1 MKLCNIYL
9 SRQAK
14 MVTMRTSS
22 SLESDHT
29 EFTFESINPDPPKRV
44 IILRLKEAGRGCQQL
59 ERGCED
65 QIAQGVPQCRNA
77 SEVHQASKTTLKKL
91 GRCLAANTC
100 TSQLTTIGLINQT

>member
-1 MKLCNIYL
+1 MRLCNIYL

-22 SLESDHT
+22 SLEFGHT
-29 EFTFESINPDPPKRV
+29 KCAFEGTNHGSTQKSHYMKGAV
-44 IILRLKEAGRGCQQL
+44 RGCQQL

-77 SEVHQASKTTLKKL
+77 SEVHQASKTTLQYASFVCEN
-91 GRCLAANTC
+91 GYI
-100 TSQLTTIGLINQT
+100 S